1 MRARDEDARR
11 CACVGCAS
19 CRVASRASA
28 SASEEAR
35 TRARERDGDGG
46 VEVVERGATAS
57 GSTCAN
63 EPQRYV
69 VYDARTKRERT
80 GSRRMCKP
88 CLRRRET
95 ERKRARADET
105 RGRGDGR
112 VEVTA
117 REGSGVTAT
126 SKREVIVLFGDS
138 LTERSFETGGFG
150 ARLQHEFRR
159 FADVRARGFSGYNT
173 SQAATMLEEVFPL
186 TSEGE
191 KAPVLVTVLFGSND
205 ACDAASPA
213 GGVQHVPVKRYEENL
228 RAIARHV
235 QSLEPRPRLLFI
247 APPPVDDVAWARD
260 CATRAADPGSGF
272 GALLAGSASAPNR
285 TTALVKP
292 YVEAMKRVARSMS
305 IPIIDLFEA
314 LRSLPEADFASQFV
328 DGLHFSETGQRR
340 VASLVLD
347 AVRTHFPRLASM
359 NSDAIKCDYPDWKHL
374 SQNVAMHADEIASH
388 HGRSRRLAPADA

>member
-1 MRARDEDARR
+1 MIAAREMMRDDANDARA

-19 CRVASRASA
+19 CGARARVD
-28 SASEEAR
+28 EATR
-35 TRARERDGDGG
+35 TRDGRDEGERVDGD
-46 VEVVERGATAS
+46 ATT
-57 GSTCAN
+57 GRWTCAN

-69 VYDARTKRERT
+69 MYDARSGRERS
-80 GSRRMCKP
+80 GRRRMCKP

-95 ERKRARADET
+95 ERRRARG
-105 RGRGDGR
+105 GRGGGAATER
-112 VEVTA
+112 
-117 REGSGVTAT
+117 SGMSDASTST

-138 LTERSFETGGFG
+138 LTERSFESGGFG

-173 SQAATMLEEVFPL
+173 NQATTMLEEVFPL
-186 TSEGE
+186 ASEGE

-213 GGVQHVPVKRYEENL
+213 GVVQHVPAKRYEENL
-228 RAIARHV
+228 RAIARRV
-235 QSLEPRPRLLFI
+235 RSLEPRPRLLFI
-247 APPPVDDVAWARD
+247 TPPPVDDAAWARD
-260 CATRAADPGSGF
+260 CAKRAADPGSGF
-272 GALLAGSASAPNR
+272 GALLAGSALAPNR

-292 YVEAMKRVARSMS
+292 YVDAMKRVARSMS
-305 IPIIDLFEA
+305 IPIVDLFEA
-314 LRSLPEADFASQFV
+314 LRAVPEADFSAQFV

-359 NSDAIKCDYPDWKHL
+359 NSDAVKCDYPDWKHL
-374 SQNVAMHADEIASH
+374 SQNPAMHAGEISSH
-388 HGRSRRLAPADA
+388 HERSRRLAADADAV